1 MKKFLFCLLYVL
13 TLTITANAQNEWLK
27 VDYIG
32 NNKVD
37 MLVYENE
44 DKGYYISI
52 DNGGCIIIQNPIKV
66 YFPSRSQT
74 LTLIEYYNINGKRIS
89 EYNEIFDK
97 VDDFSIGTIQ
107 NKEKQNRVY
116 DYITKQKGSICIF
129 ALPADYD
136 KRHHDKIE
144 GLYFAAPCINN

>member
-1 MKKFLFCLLYVL
+1 MKKFLFCLLYIL
-13 TLTITANAQNEWLK
+13 ISAITANAQNGWFK

-52 DNGGCIIIQNPIKV
+52 DNGGCIIIQSPIKV
-66 YFPSRSQT
+66 YFTSRGQT
-74 LTLIEYYNINGKRIS
+74 LTLIQYYNINGKRIS

-107 NKEKQNRVY
+107 NKEKQNTVY
-116 DYITKQKGSICIF
+116 DYITKQKGFISIF
-129 ALPADYD
+129 ALPADET
-136 KRHHDKIE
+136 E
-144 GLYFAAPCINN
+144 GLYFDVPCINN

>member
-13 TLTITANAQNEWLK
+13 TSTITANAQNGWFK

-52 DNGGCIIIQNPIKV
+52 DNGGCIIIQSPIKV

-107 NKEKQNRVY
+107 SKEKQNRVY
-116 DYITKQKGSICIF
+116 DYITKQKGFISIF
-129 ALPADYD
+129 ALPADET
-136 KRHHDKIE
+136 E
-144 GLYFAAPCINN
+144 GLYFVAPCINN